1 MQYYNNLA
9 TIRQERGFSQK
20 QIADILNTT
29 QQQIYKYEKGI
40 QEMTVSRFIELA
52 DFYEISLDELAGR
65 TQIQT
70 QTQNL

>member
-1 MQYYNNLA
+1 MQYYINLA
-9 TIRQERGFSQK
+9 TIRQERGLSQK
-20 QIADILNTT
+20 QIADVLNTT

-70 QTQNL
+70 QTQNP